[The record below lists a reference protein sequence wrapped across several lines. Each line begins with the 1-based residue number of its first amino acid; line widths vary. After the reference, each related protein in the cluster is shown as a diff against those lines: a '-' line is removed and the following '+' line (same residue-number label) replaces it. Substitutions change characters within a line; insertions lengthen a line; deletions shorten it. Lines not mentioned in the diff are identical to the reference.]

1 MQAHAERRPE
11 VHTRDVPG
19 DNPTTND
26 SGASRSGGKVTIQDR
41 DHPADAGRNHNI
53 LLLPSAEAR
62 DESDPHMSRFR
73 HEVLEM
79 A

>member
-11 VHTRDVPG
+11 VHTQDVPG
-19 DNPTTND
+19 DNPTMND
-26 SGASRSGGKVTIQDR
+26 SGASSSGGKVEIQDR

-62 DESDPHMSRFR
+62 DESDPHMPRFR
-73 HEVLEM
+73 YEVLEM